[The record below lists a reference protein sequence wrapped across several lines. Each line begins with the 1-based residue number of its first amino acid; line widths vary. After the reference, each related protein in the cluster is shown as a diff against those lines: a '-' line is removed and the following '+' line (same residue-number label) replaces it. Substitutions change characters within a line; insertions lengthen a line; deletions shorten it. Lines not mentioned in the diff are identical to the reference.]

1 MQIPLNAGRAS
12 AAPPDGRWR
21 FYRAVWRWH
30 FYAGLLVLPFIIWL
44 ALTGAAFLYQEAI
57 DRSVHHALKVVPV
70 GPARAAAQQL
80 VDAAQRHYPGRLF
93 RYTTPKQADA
103 SAEIGLVDAR
113 GARRVVYVDPY
124 RTRVLGSLPE
134 HGTLAWTIRRLHS
147 LDVFGPLA
155 RGLIEMA
162 AGWAIVL
169 VLTGAYLWWPRGR
182 RGGVISVRGAPNQRL
197 FWRDLHAVTGAGV
210 GAVLLFLALTGMP
223 WSWLWGAQVNRWAN
237 GHDFGYPAGLR
248 VQLPM
253 SQQRLADSGDT
264 AWSLRQARVPESVLP
279 GHAARGGHDEERGAQ
294 ADGRHPGAL
303 HAAGLDSSTRSAGGN
318 TGSEVFPG
326 VRAALAQRVDK
337 LPHAMPADH
346 DEPSAHAEQAA
357 RMERPEDVG
366 HAVQTD
372 HWEHAGHASD
382 AAGAE
387 HLTQHAHPNNPE
399 HAAHGGAGG
408 LAAPGYGAI
417 GLDAA
422 LVRLDGL
429 GIVPGYSVAPP
440 SGVRGVYTASV
451 YPADLQRQRVI
462 HLDQY
467 SGAVLLDMTYR
478 DYGPLAKLLE
488 WGINVHL
495 GQQYGTANQLILLL
509 ACLAIVLLCVSAAVM
524 WWKRRPSGGL
534 GVPPLPADARTL
546 RGMLVLL
553 ALCGLM
559 FPLVGVSFLLMWV
572 FDRYWVRREQVEGA
586 A

>member
-1 MQIPLNAGRAS
+1 MQIPLNAGPAG
-12 AAPPDGRWR
+12 AAPQDGRWR

-70 GPARAAAQQL
+70 GPARASAQQL
-80 VDAAQRHYPGRLF
+80 VDAAQRRYPGRLF

-147 LDVFGPLA
+147 LEVFGPLA
-155 RGLIEMA
+155 RGLIELA

-182 RGGVISVRGAPNQRL
+182 GGGVISVRGAPSQRL

-210 GAVLLFLALTGMP
+210 GALLLFLALTGMP

-264 AWSLRQARVPESVLP
+264 AWSLRQARVPESVVP
-279 GHAARGGHDEERGAQ
+279 ARAARGDHGEERSAQ
-294 ADGRHPGAL
+294 ADGLRSDAMRATDPHPNPSPDGRGANTRAP
-303 HAAGLDSSTRSAGGN
+303 AA
-318 TGSEVFPG
+318 E
-326 VRAALAQRVDK
+326 
-337 LPHAMPADH
+337 
-346 DEPSAHAEQAA
+346 
-357 RMERPEDVG
+357 
-366 HAVQTD
+366 
-372 HWEHAGHASD
+372 HWEHSEHAMH
-382 AAGAE
+382 AGA
-387 HLTQHAHPNNPE
+387 ARV
-399 HAAHGGAGG
+399 
-408 LAAPGYGAI
+408 AAPDHTAM

-422 LVRLDGL
+422 LARFDALDML
-429 GIVPGYSVAPP
+429 QGYSVLPP
-440 SGVRGVYTASV
+440 RGVCGVYTASV
-451 YPADLQRQRVI
+451 YPADLRRQRVI

-495 GQQYGTANQLILLL
+495 GQQYGAANQLILLL

-524 WWKRRPSGGL
+524 WWKRRPAGGL
-534 GVPPLPADARTL
+534 GVPPLPADPRTL
-546 RGMLVLL
+546 RGLMALLVV
-553 ALCGLM
+553 CGLI
-559 FPLVGVSFLLMWV
+559 FPLVGVSLLLMWL
-572 FDRYWVRREQVEGA
+572 FDRCWIRRARADA
-586 A
+586 AA